1 MLSAR
6 FAVFLPTQKND
17 PELYPYRRGLH
28 FAFFNALNW
37 QVATGTPSVLFMA
50 YLGADSFQTGLVYGW
65 TLLLTPVQVFATL
78 LLPRMGFKRLTLAG
92 WGARSWFLLV
102 PLALALLAPGEG
114 PAAPWMIG
122 AMVAAMFFYS
132 LSRSIGAAA
141 ITTWL
146 QALVPAAVRGRYW
159 ASDQMMAG
167 VAAVGTLVV
176 TAALF
181 AVLPAKWAFFA
192 QYAISITGAFFAV
205 RCLRTLPDIEH
216 PTVMS
221 LAKIR
226 ADTPRHLFG
235 SGPFRTYLWLAIFFY
250 VVATPLAPFGAFF
263 LRSTL
268 GLSVSAIMGYTML
281 QYCGTIAG
289 NWFMR
294 SRIDRTGAKPFFRA
308 SFFTFGVIAAGW
320 LVCLRWTSAATLLMP
335 VIFFLLGAATGVFT
349 AANVSYLAKILPE
362 DDRALPVSLHGAI
375 TAFLGGLSPAIWG
388 LFLKET
394 GGASVAISPAAFQV
408 FFLVTLAGL
417 LVLVFLANRIEERAG
432 HVDPLLEGS
441 WVLRPFRAMT
451 FLVNFVE
458 KPAAKRDD
466 AGPPR

>member
-1 MLSAR
+1 M
-6 FAVFLPTQKND
+6 FLPTQKND

-65 TLLLTPVQVFATL
+65 TLLLTPVQVLATL
-78 LLPRMGFKRLTLAG
+78 LLPRLGFKRLTLAG

-102 PLALALLAPGEG
+102 PLALALVAPEE
-114 PAAPWMIG
+114 PVPWMVH

-132 LSRSIGAAA
+132 LSRSVGAAA

-146 QALVPAAVRGRYW
+146 QALVPAGVRGRYW
-159 ASDQMMAG
+159 ASDQIMAG
-167 VAAVGTLVV
+167 AAAVGTLAV

-181 AVLPAKWAFFA
+181 ALLPAKWAFFA
-192 QYAISITGAFFAV
+192 QYAISITGAWMAV
-205 RCLRTLPDIEH
+205 RCLRTLPDIAR

-221 LAKIR
+221 VAKIR

-235 SGPFRTYLWLAIFFY
+235 AGPYRAYLGLAIFY
-250 VVATPLAPFGAFF
+250 YLVVTPLSPFGAFF

-268 GLSVSAIMGYTML
+268 GLSVSAIMSYTML

-308 SFFTFGVIAAGW
+308 SFVTFGVIATGW
-320 LVCLRWTSAATLLMP
+320 LVCLRWTAAAAPLMP
-335 VIFFLLGAATGVFT
+335 AIYFLLGAAGGVFT

-362 DDRALPVSLHGAI
+362 HDRALPVSLHGAI

-388 LFLKET
+388 LFLKESH
-394 GGASVAISPAAFQV
+394 GDSVAISPAAFQV
-408 FFLVTLAGL
+408 FFLVTLAGVLALVL
-417 LVLVFLANRIEERAG
+417 LVNRLEERAG

-441 WVLRPFRAMT
+441 WLLRPFRAMT
-451 FLVNFVE
+451 FLVSLVE
-458 KPAAKRDD
+458 KPAGKRADE
-466 AGPPR
+466 PPQR

>member
-1 MLSAR
+1 ML
-6 FAVFLPTQKND
+6 FVTQKND

-28 FAFFNALNW
+28 FAFYNALNW

-65 TLLLTPVQVFATL
+65 PLLLTPVQVFATL
-78 LLPRMGFKRLTLAG
+78 LLPRLGFKRLTLAG

-102 PLALALLAPGEG
+102 PLALALVAPPQEPVG
-114 PAAPWMIG
+114 WMIA
-122 AMVAAMFFYS
+122 AMVVAMFFYS
-132 LSRSIGAAA
+132 LSRSVGAAA

-146 QALVPAAVRGRYW
+146 QALVPAGVRGRYW
-159 ASDQMMAG
+159 ASDQIMAG
-167 VAAVGTLVV
+167 TAAVGTLVV

-192 QYAISITGAFFAV
+192 QYLISITGAWMAV
-205 RCLRTLPDIEH
+205 RCLRSLPDIEH

-221 LAKIR
+221 VAKIR

-235 SGPFRTYLWLAIFFY
+235 AGPFRTYLWLAIVFY
-250 VVATPLAPFGAFF
+250 VVVTPLSPFGAYF
-263 LRSTL
+263 LESTV

-294 SRIDRTGAKPFFRA
+294 SRIDLTGTKPFFRL
-308 SFFTFGVIAAGW
+308 SFMMFAVIAAGW
-320 LVCLRWTSAATLLMP
+320 LVCLRRPGAILVVMPALYFLM
-335 VIFFLLGAATGVFT
+335 GAAQGMFT

-362 DDRALPVSLHGAI
+362 HDRALPVSLHGAI
-375 TAFLGGLSPAIWG
+375 TAFIGGLSPAIWG
-388 LFLKET
+388 LLLKAPDS
-394 GGASVAISPAAFQV
+394 GAVSTVAFHV
-408 FFLVTLAGL
+408 FFVVTLVGVLL
-417 LVLVFLANRIEERAG
+417 LVLFVSRVEEQAG

-441 WVLRPFRAMT
+441 WLLRPVRAMT
-451 FLVNFVE
+451 SLINLVE
-458 KPAAKRDD
+458 LPGRDRPKPG
-466 AGPPR
+466 GPPPR

>member
-1 MLSAR
+1 M
-6 FAVFLPTQKND
+6 FLPTQKND

-92 WGARSWFLLV
+92 WGARSWFLIV
-102 PLALALLAPGEG
+102 PLALTLLAPGDG
-114 PAAPWMIG
+114 TAVPWMIA
-122 AMVAAMFFYS
+122 AMVVAMFFYS

-146 QALVPAAVRGRYW
+146 QALVPEQIRGRYW
-159 ASDQMMAG
+159 ASDQIMAG
-167 VAAVGTLVV
+167 IAAVGTLVV

-192 QYAISITGAFFAV
+192 QYAISITGAFFAL

-226 ADTPRHLFG
+226 ADTPRHLFAPG
-235 SGPFRTYLWLAIFFY
+235 AFRTYLWLAIAYY
-250 VVATPLAPFGAFF
+250 VIITPLSPFGAYY
-263 LRSTL
+263 LKAAG
-268 GLSVSAIMGYTML
+268 GLTVSAIMGYTML

-294 SRIDRTGAKPFFRA
+294 SRIDRTGAKPFFRG
-308 SFFTFGVIAAGW
+308 SFFVFAIIAAGW
-320 LVCLRWTSAATLLMP
+320 LACLRWPGVTAWAMP
-335 VIFFLLGAATGVFT
+335 GLYFLLGIASGVFT

-362 DDRALPVSLHGAI
+362 HDRALPVSLHGAL
-375 TAFLGGLSPAIWG
+375 TAFLGGVSPAVWG
-388 LFLKET
+388 LFLK
-394 GGASVAISPAAFQV
+394 GDDAASAAVSPVAMQV
-408 FFLVTLAGL
+408 FFVVTLVGALGL
-417 LVLVFLANRIEERAG
+417 MLAANRMEERAG

-441 WVLRPFRAMT
+441 WLLRPFRAMT
-451 FLVNFVE
+451 FLINLAE
-458 KPAAKRDD
+458 RPTARRDD
-466 AGPPR
+466 NAQR

>member
-1 MLSAR
+1 M
-6 FAVFLPTQKND
+6 FLPTQKND

-102 PLALALLAPGEG
+102 PLALTLLAPEDG
-114 PAAPWMIG
+114 PAAPWMIA
-122 AMVAAMFFYS
+122 AMVVAMFFYS

-146 QALVPAAVRGRYW
+146 QALVPEQIRGRYW
-159 ASDQMMAG
+159 ASDQIMAG
-167 VAAVGTLVV
+167 IAAVGTLVV
-176 TAALF
+176 TAVLF
-181 AVLPAKWAFFA
+181 ALLPAKWAFFA
-192 QYAISITGAFFAV
+192 QYAISITGAVFAL
-205 RCLRTLPDIEH
+205 RCLRTLPDIER

-226 ADTPRHLFG
+226 ADTPRHLFSPG
-235 SGPFRTYLWLAIFFY
+235 AFRTYLWLAIAYY
-250 VVATPLAPFGAFF
+250 VIITPLSPFGAYY
-263 LRSTL
+263 LKAAG
-268 GLSVSAIMGYTML
+268 GLTVSAIMGFTML

-294 SRIDRTGAKPFFRA
+294 SRIDRTGAKPFFRG
-308 SFFTFGVIAAGW
+308 SFFVFALVALGW
-320 LVCLRWTSAATLLMP
+320 LACLRWPGVTAWTMP
-335 VIFFLLGAATGVFT
+335 GLYFLLGVASGVFT

-362 DDRALPVSLHGAI
+362 HDRALPVSLHGAL
-375 TAFLGGLSPAIWG
+375 TAFLGGVSPAVWG
-388 LFLKET
+388 LFLKGDEAT
-394 GGASVAISPAAFQV
+394 GAAVSPGALQG
-408 FFLVTLAGL
+408 FFVVTLVASLGL
-417 LVLVFLANRIEERAG
+417 MLAANRMEERAG

-441 WVLRPFRAMT
+441 WLLRPFRAMT
-451 FLVNFVE
+451 FLINLAE
-458 KPAAKRDD
+458 RPAARRDD
-466 AGPPR
+466 DAQR